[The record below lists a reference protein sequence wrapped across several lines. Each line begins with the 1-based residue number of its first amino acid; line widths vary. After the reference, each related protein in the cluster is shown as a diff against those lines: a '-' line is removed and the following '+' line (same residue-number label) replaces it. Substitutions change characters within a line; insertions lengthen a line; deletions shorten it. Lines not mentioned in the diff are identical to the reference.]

1 MSSLTLSYHLSCK
14 ASYGQDYSCP
24 IPPFRHRERISC
36 LVIKTMRGLKK
47 NRTTILRGYQL
58 YHNFIR
64 PHMALDEKTPAEA
77 CGLKVDGENKWLTLI
92 QNASKKDGL
101 SLKPV
106 KEDLANIDKR
116 ANG

>member
-1 MSSLTLSYHLSCK
+1 
-14 ASYGQDYSCP
+14 
-24 IPPFRHRERISC
+24 
-36 LVIKTMRGLKK
+36 
-47 NRTTILRGYQL
+47 
-58 YHNFIR
+58 
-64 PHMALDEKTPAEA
+64 MALDGKTPAEA